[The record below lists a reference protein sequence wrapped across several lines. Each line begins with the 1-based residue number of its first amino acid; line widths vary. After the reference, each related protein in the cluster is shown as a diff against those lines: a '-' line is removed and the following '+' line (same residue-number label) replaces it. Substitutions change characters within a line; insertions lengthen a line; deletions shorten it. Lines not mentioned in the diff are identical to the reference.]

1 MRLIIFTLGVFVH
14 FSYFSQVSNDDC
26 FNALPLGTLPAPA
39 NCGNGPNND
48 GQGDPVTFTNLTNV
62 GAQTESPYTTLIN
75 CQGSGQDM
83 ASPATDI
90 WYSFVPSGLSL
101 DITING
107 LINDPNVALW
117 AGNCGNLIG
126 AGCDIGSGGSLT
138 TTIDQLNPG
147 DTYYLQIS
155 GGDLNDEGTFDLTLQ
170 NNVDEHFNYA
180 NQKAGELALKAK
192 EVSKKNILIAG
203 SLPAQFDTYVLD
215 ERDQNLIKK
224 DFYDQ
229 ANLLKPFIDF
239 FYLDVLSSIREI
251 EIALN
256 VVEKMNFPVL
266 IGTHIREN
274 GKLPSGE
281 TITKMV
287 ETCKNKNWLG
297 LIASCVSPEII
308 ENTADEVKSLDI
320 PFGFKAN
327 LWKEQPLP
335 VAEIVRIDAAGFGGN
350 PVDILG
356 SRKDINDEK
365 FFDFSKRMLDKGATI
380 LGGCCETKP
389 SHIKAISKLKQI

>member
-1 MRLIIFTLGVFVH
+1 MDNN
-14 FSYFSQVSNDDC
+14 YFSKVRILDGGMGQ
-26 FNALPLGTLPAPA
+26 TL
-39 NCGNGPNND
+39 
-48 GQGDPVTFTNLTNV
+48 L
-62 GAQTESPYTTLIN
+62 EK
-75 CQGSGQDM
+75 
-83 ASPATDI
+83 
-90 WYSFVPSGLSL
+90 GLK
-101 DITING
+101 
-107 LINDPNVALW
+107 AK
-117 AGNCGNLIG
+117 
-126 AGCDIGSGGSLT
+126 GSLWSAT
-138 TTIDQLNPG
+138 ALIEKKYHQLVIDTHLDFINAG
-147 DTYYLQIS
+147 ADVIVTNNFS
-155 GGDLNDEGTFDLTLQ
+155 ARRSRTLQ

-203 SLPAQFDTYVLD
+203 SLPAQFDTYVPD

-266 IGTHIREN
+266 IGMHIREN

-287 ETCKNKNWLG
+287 ETCKSENWLG

-308 ENTADEVKSLDI
+308 ENTIDEIKTFKI
-320 PFGFKAN
+320 AFGFKAN

-335 VAEIVRIDAAGFGGN
+335 VGEIVRIDAAGFGQN
-350 PVDILG
+350 PVDVLG
-356 SRKDINDEK
+356 SR
-365 FFDFSKRMLDKGATI
+365 FDFTGNKFCDFSQRMVNKGATI
-380 LGGCCETKP
+380 LGRCCEIKP
-389 SHIKAISKLKQI
+389 SHINAISTLKQI